1 MAPRKPRGNDT
12 ATTAIAPSGTTH
24 LFTQRER
31 KRPPAMSSERIA
43 DDLAAFRE
51 AGGRIEV
58 LGTTRS
64 LKKIGVQDADE
75 GAAPT
80 RSTKPIP

>member
-1 MAPRKPRGNDT
+1 MPPRKPRSNDT
-12 ATTAIAPSGTTH
+12 ATTGIAPSGTTH

-75 GAAPT
+75 PAPAT
-80 RSTKPIP
+80 THRKTTP

>member
-1 MAPRKPRGNDT
+1 MAPRKPRSTET
-12 ATTAIAPSGTTH
+12 APTGIAPSGTTH

-43 DDLAAFRE
+43 DDLAAFRK

-64 LKKIGVQDADE
+64 LKKIGVQDAD
-75 GAAPT
+75 APAPPAT
-80 RSTKPIP
+80 PGKTIP